1 MFRSLAYV
9 GSALA
14 LLGAGNPVSAFPA
27 ELQSIASMLEERG
40 WQVLL
45 KAPPRQGTYGM
56 VNSKKQI
63 LWVHPITEAMGIMP
77 QTFVHEAVH
86 AVQSCKTGKM
96 KPIGYKPPLG
106 YAVDRAVFNNL
117 YGNYDTGKWD
127 IEREAFAIQAQ
138 PNRIEIIKQLIVE
151 HCPLKAEQ

>member
-1 MFRSLAYV
+1 MWRSLACV

-14 LLGAGNPVSAFPA
+14 LLGAANPVSAFPA
-27 ELQSIASMLEERG
+27 ELKPIALMLEERG

-56 VNSKKQI
+56 ANSRKKI

-96 KPIGYKPPLG
+96 QPIGYQPPLG

-117 YGNYDTGKWD
+117 YRNYDTGKWD

-138 PNRIEIIKQLIVE
+138 SNRIVLIKYLIDT
-151 HCPLKAEQ
+151 HCPLKLEG

>member
-1 MFRSLAYV
+1 MLRPLACV

-14 LLGAGNPVSAFPA
+14 LLGAVSPVRAFPA
-27 ELQSIASMLEERG
+27 ELQPIAAMLQQRG

-56 VNSKKQI
+56 ANSKKKI

-86 AVQSCKTGKM
+86 AVQSCKTGTV
-96 KPIGYKPPLG
+96 KPIGYQPPLG

-117 YGNYDTGKWD
+117 YRNYDTGKWD
-127 IEREAFAIQAQ
+127 VEREAFAIQAQ
-138 PNRIEIIKQLIVE
+138 PNRIEIIQQLIVE
-151 HCPLKAEQ
+151 HCPLQANQ